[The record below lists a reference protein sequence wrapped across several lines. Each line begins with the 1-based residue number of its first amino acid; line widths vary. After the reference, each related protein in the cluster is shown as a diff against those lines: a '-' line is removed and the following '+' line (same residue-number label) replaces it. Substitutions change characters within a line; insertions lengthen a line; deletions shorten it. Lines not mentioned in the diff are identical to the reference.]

1 VIIDHHH
8 TNPCGGVQAIDGRLR
23 RDVAHTNEHPGAA
36 MLGKWGQ
43 CPISIGLVAIR
54 GARRLRVAIAGQL
67 RLAFDLFYVLSL
79 LTAARD
85 PARTAG
91 PSAR

>member
-1 VIIDHHH
+1 V
-8 TNPCGGVQAIDGRLR
+8 
-23 RDVAHTNEHPGAA
+23 PG
-36 MLGKWGQ
+36 
-43 CPISIGLVAIR
+43 
-54 GARRLRVAIAGQL
+54 RLRVAIAGQL